1 MNWTNSNFSVPD
13 VGPCPDR
20 LASGVGVPPDENK
33 RPDDWTKTINE

>member
-1 MNWTNSNFSVPD
+1 MNKRLQFFIPD

-33 RPDDWTKTINE
+33 RPGDLKRRKTNN